1 VTNHEPLLLDCTLRD
16 GGYHNDWD
24 FPVDLIEEYL
34 RAMVAVSVDFV
45 ELGFRSLEA
54 DGFRGGCAY
63 TTDGFIRHLDV
74 PTGLTLG
81 VMVNT
86 GELNR
91 HESGVEAAIDA
102 LFTPADDS
110 PVTLVR
116 LASHFVEVDAALAA
130 CNRLHELGYLVGVN
144 LMQIADR
151 TDEEIEEVARRA
163 AAEPPDVLYFA
174 DSLGGMDAVQT
185 SRIIEVLRRK
195 WTGPL
200 GIHTHDNMGRALV
213 NSLQAMEDGVTW
225 IDATVTGMGR
235 GPGNAKTE
243 QLVIEVAERRH
254 TRLDIAPLLSLVEHR
269 FRPMQAKYG
278 WGTNTYYYLAGK
290 YGIHPTYVQA
300 MLADSRYADEDMLA
314 VLEHL
319 QEAGGKKF
327 SVEALETGLNFYDSR
342 PAGTWAPASLLE
354 GRDLLV
360 LGSGP
365 GVSAHRCAIVEYIKS
380 TRPVVV
386 AFNTDSV
393 LDDGLIDIRIAS
405 HPFRLLSNAAAHLK
419 LPQPLVTPASMLPES
434 VRMSLE
440 GKELLDFGLTVQED
454 TFEFAERHCVLP
466 TSLTVAY
473 ALAIAASG
481 GSGRVYLAGFDGYSL
496 GDPRNV
502 EVDKLLMGYLAE
514 SGVPELL
521 AITPSCFSVAA
532 GSVYSLI

>member
-1 VTNHEPLLLDCTLRD
+1 MTSYEPLLLDCTLRD

-34 RAMVAVSVDFV
+34 RAMAAASVDFV

-63 TTDGFIRHLDV
+63 TTDGFIRQLDV

-91 HESGVEAAIDA
+91 HESGVEAAIDI

-116 LASHFVEVDAALAA
+116 LATHFVEVDAALAA

-151 TDEEIEEVARRA
+151 TDAEIEEVARRA

-174 DSLGGMDAVQT
+174 DSLGSMDAVQT
-185 SRIIEVLRRK
+185 SRIIGVLRRE
-195 WTGPL
+195 WNGPL

-213 NSLQAMEDGVTW
+213 NSLQAMEDGVSW

-243 QLVIEVAERRH
+243 HLAIEVAECRH
-254 TRLDIAPLLSLVEHR
+254 IRLDIAPLLSLVEHR

-300 MLADSRYADEDMLA
+300 MLADSRYADEDVLA
-314 VLEHL
+314 VLGHL

-327 SVEALETGLNFYDSR
+327 SVEALETGRNFYDSR

-365 GVSAHRCAIVEYIKS
+365 GVSVHRCAIVEYIKS
-380 TRPVVV
+380 ARPVVV

-393 LDDGLIDIRIAS
+393 LDDGLIDLRIAS

-481 GSGRVYLAGFDGYSL
+481 RSGRVYLAGFDGYSSD
-496 GDPRNV
+496 DPRNV

-521 AITPSCFSVAA
+521 AITPSRFSVAA

>member
-1 VTNHEPLLLDCTLRD
+1 MSNEPLLLDCTLRD

-34 RAMVAVSVDFV
+34 RAMVAASVDFV

-63 TTDGFIRHLDV
+63 TTDGFIRQLDV

-91 HESGVEAAIDA
+91 HESGVEAAIDI

-116 LASHFVEVDAALAA
+116 LATHFVEVDAALAA

-151 TDEEIEEVARRA
+151 TDAEIEEVARRA

-174 DSLGGMDAVQT
+174 DSLGSMDAVQT
-185 SRIIEVLRRK
+185 SRIIGVLRRE
-195 WTGPL
+195 WNGPL

-213 NSLQAMEDGVTW
+213 NSLQAMEDGVSW

-243 QLVIEVAERRH
+243 HLAIEVAECRH

-269 FRPMQAKYG
+269 FRPMQAEYG

-300 MLADSRYADEDMLA
+300 MLADSRYADEDVLA
-314 VLEHL
+314 VLGHL

-327 SVEALETGLNFYDSR
+327 SVEALETGRNFYDSR

-393 LDDGLIDIRIAS
+393 LDDGLIDLRIAS

-481 GSGRVYLAGFDGYSL
+481 RSGRVYLAGFDGYSSD
-496 GDPRNV
+496 DPRNV

-521 AITPSCFSVAA
+521 AITPSRFAVAA

>member
-1 VTNHEPLLLDCTLRD
+1 MTSHEPLLLDCTLRD

-24 FPVDLIEEYL
+24 FPVELVEEYL
-34 RAMVAVSVDFV
+34 RAMEAISVDVV
-45 ELGFRSLEA
+45 ELGFRSIEHE
-54 DGFRGGCAY
+54 GFRGGCAY
-63 TTDGFIRHLDV
+63 TTDGFVRNLAV
-74 PTGLTLG
+74 PAGLTLG

-86 GELNR
+86 GELVR
-91 HESGVEAAIDA
+91 HEDGVVAAVDS
-102 LFTPADDS
+102 LFTHAEDS

-116 LASHFVEVDAALAA
+116 LASHFSEIRAALQATE
-130 CNRLHELGYLVGVN
+130 RLHELGYRVGVN

-151 TDEEIEEVARRA
+151 SDDEIEEVARLA
-163 AAEPPDVLYFA
+163 VGSSPDVLYFA
-174 DSLGGMDAVQT
+174 DSLGSMDAAQT
-185 SRIIEVLRRK
+185 SRIIAVLRRH
-195 WTGPL
+195 WCGPL
-200 GIHTHDNMGRALV
+200 GIHTHDNMGRALA
-213 NSLQAMEDGVTW
+213 NCLQAVGDGVTW
-225 IDATVTGMGR
+225 LDATVTGMGR

-243 QLVIEVAERRH
+243 HLAIEVADLRH
-254 TRLDIAPLLSLVEHR
+254 TPLDIAPLVSLVGR
-269 FRPMQAKYG
+269 WFKPMQARYG

-300 MLADSRYADEDMLA
+300 MLADSRYADEDVLA
-314 VLEHL
+314 VLGHL

-327 SVEALETGLNFYDSR
+327 SVEALETGRSFYDSR

-365 GVSAHRCAIVEYIKS
+365 GVSAHRGAIVEYIES
-380 TRPVVV
+380 ARPVVV

-393 LDDGLIDIRIAS
+393 IDDCLINLRIAS

-434 VRMSLE
+434 VRTSLD
-440 GKELLDFGLTVQED
+440 GKELFDFGLSVQPD
-454 TFEFAERHCVLP
+454 TFEFAERHCILP

-481 GSGRVYLAGFDGYSL
+481 LSRRVYMAGFDGYSSD
-496 GDPRNV
+496 DPRNV
-502 EVDKLLMGYLAE
+502 EVDKLFTGYLAE
-514 SGVPELL
+514 SGVPEVL
-521 AITPSCFSVAA
+521 AITPSRYSVAA

>member
-1 VTNHEPLLLDCTLRD
+1 MTSHEPLLLDCTLRD

-34 RAMVAVSVDFV
+34 RAMVAASVDFV
-45 ELGFRSLEA
+45 ELGFRSLET
-54 DGFRGGCAY
+54 DGFLGGCAY
-63 TTDGFIRHLDV
+63 TTDGFIRQLDI
-74 PTGLTLG
+74 PTDLTLG

-102 LFTPADDS
+102 LFAPADDS

-116 LASHFVEVDAALAA
+116 LASHFVEVEAALAA
-130 CNRLHELGYLVGVN
+130 CARLHELGYLVGVN
-144 LMQIADR
+144 LMQISDR
-151 TDEEIEEVARRA
+151 TDAEIEEVARRA

-174 DSLGGMDAVQT
+174 DSLGSMDAVQT
-185 SRIIEVLRRK
+185 SRIIGVLRRE
-195 WTGPL
+195 WNGPL
-200 GIHTHDNMGRALV
+200 GIHTHDNMGRALA
-213 NSLQAMEDGVTW
+213 NSLQAMEDGVSW

-243 QLVIEVAERRH
+243 HLAIEVAECRH

-278 WGTNTYYYLAGK
+278 WATNTYYYLAGK

-300 MLADSRYADEDMLA
+300 MLADSRYADEDVLA
-314 VLEHL
+314 VLGHL

-327 SVEALETGLNFYDSR
+327 SVEALETGRNFYDSR

-365 GVSAHRCAIVEYIKS
+365 GVSAHRCAIMEYIKS
-380 TRPVVV
+380 ARPVVV

-393 LDDGLIDIRIAS
+393 LDDGLIDLRIAS

-440 GKELLDFGLTVQED
+440 GKELLDFGLAVQED

-481 GSGRVYLAGFDGYSL
+481 RSGRVYLAGFDGYSSD
-496 GDPRNV
+496 DPRNV

-521 AITPSCFSVAA
+521 AITPSRFSVAS